1 MTAMLAE
8 RFGEPK
14 YRSGNDT
21 CCSVTPTPTS
31 LCCLVEEK
39 SISSLYAG
47 FGSIGTT
54 SRCDR
59 LSGFFKE
66 EIPRMTFHLKVCTVT
81 LVLIVALA
89 VSAAAAG
96 PAVTWSKLSTPNSP
110 SARSGSAMTYDPIS
124 KKIVLFGGFSASGY
138 LNDTWTFD
146 GKTWTKQS
154 TPTAPP
160 SRTASTMPFD
170 RVARQVV
177 MFGGYNG
184 HNYLGDTWTWDGATS
199 TWSQASPTNSPEAVT
214 SPMLFTDPLSG
225 RVDVFGGFDGQFY
238 QLTTYQWTGTD
249 WKKLNPPATAF
260 ARSTAIVA
268 LNQVTKKVVMFG
280 GLGDVN
286 TFNTWTW
293 DGTTWAQNTPATQPP
308 NRYISAGVFGGCV
321 AGVFWAHVV
330 PTHVHVLKVFTSP
343 RPPNITTFF
352 VTWFKATIAVD
363 RANAVAGGFNFFQSV
378 PVH

>member
-1 MTAMLAE
+1 
-8 RFGEPK
+8 
-14 YRSGNDT
+14 
-21 CCSVTPTPTS
+21 
-31 LCCLVEEK
+31 
-39 SISSLYAG
+39 
-47 FGSIGTT
+47 
-54 SRCDR
+54 
-59 LSGFFKE
+59 
-66 EIPRMTFHLKVCTVT
+66 MTFHLKVCTVT

-160 SRTASTMPFD
+160 SRTASTMAFD

-308 NRYISAGVFGGCV
+308 NRYSSAGVFDPALNAVIIFGGG
-321 AGVFWAHVV
+321 AGGVDLSDTWVWTGLDWKPLAPSQSPPARELFGMAYDSAYGHVV
-330 PTHVHVLKVFTSP
+330 IFGGQAG
-343 RPPNITTFF
+343 NGFF
-352 VTWFKATIAVD
+352 NDTWILL
-363 RANAVAGGFNFFQSV
+363 
-378 PVH
+378 PH